1 MAYTRTAFIQ
11 WMLRA
16 SSCLAALAFLLFYSN
31 LSQAVAAVAITPT
44 NIAASKTQV
53 IGVLSPRPKDQTLA
67 ALRPTAEYLTTRVSG
82 YRFEILPL
90 DLKEVEPAVASG
102 KVDFIITH
110 PESYIVLEAHHRVTR
125 IATMIGGTANQ
136 PAKEFGGVIFVR
148 ADRQGLLSLADLKGR
163 TIGAVDPKAFG
174 GYLTQAG
181 EIANAGLDLK
191 KDVTFRF
198 MGLPQDNIVKAVE
211 AGEVDAGVARTG
223 VLEAMAREGKIDLRK
238 LRILNQRYEPGFPHL
253 VSTPLYAEW
262 PFAARAETPENLA
275 TQVAIALLSMP
286 HGSETARQG
295 NYQGWAIP
303 LSYQNVHDLM
313 KTLRA
318 PPYDAP
324 QEIHLRDLLRQY
336 DVAIFTTLSLA
347 LLLFLTAT
355 LRHLQLN
362 KQLSSNVRLAA
373 ERSAALEAEVSMRQ
387 RSERRL
393 SEENSILELVARGEA
408 LPSILLAITRIC
420 EAEYTG
426 SPVAILSHDALEKR
440 LWLLAEVNLGE
451 DCHVHLAQDG
461 LPTLD
466 GSLDEAALRRL
477 MGDCAPPYLI
487 DVSIRSTEGQLL
499 GHLAAFIHRDDD
511 KKSTRDFLASL
522 ASLAGVAMQHRQTA
536 ERLRLNASVF
546 SSAVEGIL
554 VANADGIII
563 DANNAFCRLCGY
575 SREELIGRNPRLL
588 KSGRHDANFYRAMWQ
603 GVKANGYWRGEV
615 WNRHKDGTLYPEILN
630 LSTVLDSEGRIS
642 HYVATCSDISDLKQT
657 QERLERLAS
666 YDILTGLPNRA
677 QLTDRLRQAIAQARR
692 RSTLLAVC
700 FLDLDGFKPIND
712 SFGHGAGDKLLH
724 EVAQR
729 LLGCVRDSDT
739 VARLGGDEFVILLG
753 DITTL
758 PELTP
763 SLTRILTQLSA
774 PYRVAEQSVQM
785 SASIGVTL
793 YPRDDADPDTLLRH
807 ADQAMYKAKQ
817 EGRNRFHLFDPS
829 EDAQVQLSLH
839 QRQRLFQAL
848 ERGEF
853 RLHYQPKINLRRGEI
868 TGVEALIRWQHPD
881 RGLLLPAEFLSAAEH
896 HDIICDIGH
905 WVLRESLRQQRIWAL
920 AGLRVG
926 MSVNI
931 AAHHFLARDFVPALT
946 ATLEE
951 HRTSLPDSP
960 PLELEILES
969 AALEDIEGM
978 IAVIRQCQA
987 LGVRFALDDFGTGYS
1002 SLTYLKRLPC
1012 DTLKI
1017 DRSFIQ
1023 TMTRD
1028 KEGLAIV
1035 EGIIG
1040 LAGAFQCD
1048 LVAEGIESEEHGTLL
1063 LRMGCELGQGFAIA
1077 RAMPGNE
1084 LPTWTSTFHPPDNWR
1099 SWAYVR
1105 WNVRDFPLLLAEF
1118 EHRQWV
1124 EYLVEAAE
1132 NQSPVPSPEK
1142 IRQEHQCQFG
1152 RWLTTLG
1159 KDRYG
1164 LAPQFH
1170 AIENSHS
1177 ELHRIGTEIL
1187 SHLEEQQ
1194 YGRAKDLLPQLHGVS
1209 EKLLQE
1215 LMEMHRVGNLSP

>member
-1 MAYTRTAFIQ
+1 MAFAC
-11 WMLRA
+11 LRLCILACLLPVPGLALADTPATVDA
-16 SSCLAALAFLLFYSN
+16 SSPSTL
-31 LSQAVAAVAITPT
+31 
-44 NIAASKTQV
+44 V
-53 IGVLSPRPKDQTLA
+53 IGVLSPRPKEQTLA
-67 ALRPTAEYLTTRVSG
+67 ALQPTADYLSSHVQG
-82 YRFEILPL
+82 HRFEILPL
-90 DLKEVEPAVASG
+90 NLDEVEPAVAGG
-102 KVDFIITH
+102 KVDFILTH

-125 IATMIGGTANQ
+125 IATMIGGTASQ

-163 TIGAVDPKAFG
+163 TIGAVAPKAFG

-181 EIANAGLDLK
+181 ELANAGLDLN

-211 AGEVDAGVARTG
+211 AGDVDAGVARSG
-223 VLEAMAREGKIDLRK
+223 VLEAMAREGKIDLAK
-238 LRILNQRYEPGFPHL
+238 FRILNQRYEPGFPHL
-253 VSTPLYAEW
+253 LSTPLYAEW
-262 PFAARAETPENLA
+262 PFAARAETPEALA

-286 HGSETARQG
+286 HGGEVTRRG

-324 QEIHLRDLLRQY
+324 QDIHLRDILRQY
-336 DVAIFTTLSLA
+336 DVVIFTTLSLA

-362 KQLSSNVRLAA
+362 KRLSSNVRLAA
-373 ERSAALEAEVSMRQ
+373 ERSSELEAEVAMRQ

-393 SEENSILELVARGEA
+393 GEENSILELVARGEA
-408 LPSILLAITRIC
+408 LPNILLEITRIC
-420 EAEYTG
+420 EAEYPG
-426 SPVAILSHDALEKR
+426 SPVAILSYDVIEKR

-461 LPTLD
+461 LPTAD
-466 GSLDEAALRRL
+466 GSLDEAALRGL
-477 MGDCAPPYLI
+477 MGDCAPPHLI
-487 DVSIRSTEGQLL
+487 DVSIRSTEGHLL
-499 GHLAAFIHRDDD
+499 GHLAAFIHRDDE
-511 KKSTRDFLASL
+511 KKTTRSFLATL

-563 DANNAFCRLCGY
+563 DVNNAFCRLCGY
-575 SREELIGRNPRLL
+575 SRDELIGRNPRLL
-588 KSGRHDANFYRAMWQ
+588 KSGRHDANFYRTMWQ
-603 GVKANGYWRGEV
+603 GVKNNGYWRGEV
-615 WNRHKDGTLYPEILN
+615 WNRHKDGSLYPEILH
-630 LSTVLDSEGRIS
+630 LSTVLDSEGEIS

-666 YDILTGLPNRA
+666 YDILTGLPNRTL
-677 QLTDRLRQAIAQARR
+677 LTDRLRQAIAQARR

-712 SFGHGAGDKLLH
+712 SFGHEAGDKLLH

-729 LLGCVRDSDT
+729 LLACVRDSDT

-763 SLTRILTQLSA
+763 SLTRILSQLAA
-774 PYRVAEQSVQM
+774 PYRVAEQSAQM

-807 ADQAMYKAKQ
+807 ADQAMYQAKQ

-839 QRQRLFQAL
+839 QRQRLLQAL
-848 ERGEF
+848 ESGEF

-881 RGLLLPAEFLSAAEH
+881 RGLLAPAEFLPAAEH
-896 HDIICDIGH
+896 HDIIRDIGH
-905 WVLRESLRQQRIWAL
+905 WVLQESLRQQRVWAQ
-920 AGLRVG
+920 AGLRLA

-931 AAHHFLARDFVPALT
+931 AAHHFLDRDFVSSLT
-946 ATLEE
+946 AILEE
-951 HRTSLPDSP
+951 HRAALPDSP

-978 IAVIRQCQA
+978 VGVIHRCQE

-1023 TMTRD
+1023 TMTKD

-1063 LRMGCELGQGFAIA
+1063 LRMGCELGQGYAIA

-1084 LPTWTSTFHPPDNWR
+1084 MPAWVSAYHPPDSWR

-1124 EYLVEAAE
+1124 GYLMDAVEK
-1132 NQSPVPSPEK
+1132 QSAVHSPEE
-1142 IRQEHQCQFG
+1142 IRGEHLCQFG
-1152 RWLTTLG
+1152 RWLQTQG

-1164 LAPQFH
+1164 HAAQFSNIAKTH
-1170 AIENSHS
+1170 TD
-1177 ELHRIGTEIL
+1177 LHHIGAEIL
-1187 SHLEEQQ
+1187 GCLETHQRE
-1194 YGRAKDLLPQLHGVS
+1194 RAKELLPQLHSAS
-1209 EKLLQE
+1209 ERLLQD